1 MTDATKMRE
10 QCGMIGCDKPAVD
23 FVNIKNVNPETPQIE
38 CPVQGKLFLC
48 AEHYDDWVQQE
59 TEWVYDD

>member
-1 MTDATKMRE
+1 MRE
-10 QCGMIGCDKPAVD
+10 QCGLIKCDKPAVD
-23 FVNIKNVNPETPQIE
+23 FVTIKNVNPDT
-38 CPVQGKLFLC
+38 CPTIRESLVDGKLFLC